1 VTARISKSDAL
12 LKMLK
17 EYTSLRRL
25 SIEFTNEHLD
35 PERPNLGAEN
45 CWFRLQ
51 GFKNLT
57 SLELYFFYAGTARL
71 VKDIANNLTTSVH
84 LKKLGSAEL
93 ARLMLKETRKCCFG
107 EAPQNLCDHYAS
119 HPGTSPL
126 AFDIL
131 RLGHGMLCYK
141 RGKATSLDF

>member
-1 VTARISKSDAL
+1 MTRRWRDWSFSDKYVTARILKSDPL

-57 SLELYFFYAGTARL
+57 SLELYFFT
-71 VKDIANNLTTSVH
+71 
-84 LKKLGSAEL
+84 LG
-93 ARLMLKETRKCCFG
+93 
-107 EAPQNLCDHYAS
+107 
-119 HPGTSPL
+119 
-126 AFDIL
+126 
-131 RLGHGMLCYK
+131 
-141 RGKATSLDF
+141 RGDL